1 MLVLTRKPDQSIMVG
16 EDIEITILE
25 VRGEQVRIGIRAPK
39 SVMIHRKE
47 VYEQIEEENRSA
59 IISNPDRLP
68 NLNDLVIKKDA
79 E

>member
-39 SVMIHRKE
+39 SVMIQDS
-47 VYEQIEEENRSA
+47 VLLYSNVN
-59 IISNPDRLP
+59 ISIVQTLR
-68 NLNDLVIKKDA
+68 
-79 E
+79 